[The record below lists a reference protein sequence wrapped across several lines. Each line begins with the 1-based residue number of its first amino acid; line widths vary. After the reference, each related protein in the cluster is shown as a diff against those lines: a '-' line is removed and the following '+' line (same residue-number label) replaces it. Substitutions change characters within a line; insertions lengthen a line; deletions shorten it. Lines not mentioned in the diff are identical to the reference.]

1 MMIDNLFLKL
11 LWVVVYG
18 FTAYYTFTGQMMV
31 AMYWMAGG
39 MFLQATMDLLVS
51 LFPSWAKKL
60 MENRM

>member
-1 MMIDNLFLKL
+1 MGS
-11 LWVVVYG
+11 VYG
-18 FTAYYTFTGQMMV
+18 FTVYYTFTGQMMV